1 MRDCFNI
8 DEMSV
13 KDIDETVHLEE
24 IIFSHPWSKKSIES
38 TLLSSDNICLVVYDS
53 EKNIQAGY
61 CIFTTSFE
69 DADLCR
75 IAVLNDYRRNHLADR
90 MLKKAFEK
98 LETNGVKRVLLEVRE
113 SNNAAITLYKKY
125 GFEQIGKRKNYYS
138 EPAEDGLVFEASLS
152 ASYYH
157 CTL

>member
-53 EKNIQAGY
+53 EKNIQAG
-61 CIFTTSFE
+61 
-69 DADLCR
+69 
-75 IAVLNDYRRNHLADR
+75 
-90 MLKKAFEK
+90 
-98 LETNGVKRVLLEVRE
+98 
-113 SNNAAITLYKKY
+113 
-125 GFEQIGKRKNYYS
+125 
-138 EPAEDGLVFEASLS
+138 
-152 ASYYH
+152 
-157 CTL
+157 

>member
-1 MRDCFNI
+1 
-8 DEMSV
+8 MSV
-13 KDIDETVHLEE
+13 RDIEETAHLEE

-38 TLLSSDNICLVVYDS
+38 TLLSSDNVCLVVYDS

-90 MLKKAFEK
+90 MFKTAFEK
-98 LETNGVKRVLLEVRE
+98 LEKKGIKRVLLEVRE
-113 SNNAAITLYKKY
+113 SNNAAIALYKKY

-138 EPAEDGLVFEASLS
+138 EPAEDGLVYCMTDF
-152 ASYYH
+152 
-157 CTL
+157 